1 MFDLVLAPVPTFR
14 RVLGAILLA
23 ALLSGCETEDP
34 PANYVARVDN
44 HYLTQDQLNDML
56 KGLGPVPD
64 STEAREQVI
73 EQWVEQTLL
82 YREAQRLNL
91 SEDPDIEQRLKE
103 RRRNTLVSALQ
114 NRIHEEMDQ
123 EPSDEEIRTYFE
135 RHQDQLT
142 IREPYVRIRHLATA
156 SEDTA
161 QIVREELVA
170 NRGTDA
176 DSLWARLTR
185 QYASSPSRAHALS
198 ERFYPEGRLFDQ
210 LPYLRDELSALRE
223 GEVTP
228 VTRDN
233 NQYHVL
239 QLVRRIPEGTEPELQ
254 WMEDEIRRR
263 LRIRNRKQMYAREVQ
278 RLRTRARAD
287 DLIEIP

>member
-1 MFDLVLAPVPTFR
+1 MFDFISVNVRT
-14 RVLGAILLA
+14 VLGTFLLV
-23 ALLSGCETEDP
+23 ALLTGCESEDP
-34 PANYVARVDN
+34 PSDYVARVDN
-44 HYLTQDQLNDML
+44 HYLTKVELNNML
-56 KGLGPVPD
+56 EGIGPVPD
-64 STEAREQVI
+64 STEARQQVI

-91 SEDPDIEQRLKE
+91 SEDPEVEKQLEE
-103 RRRNTLVSALQ
+103 RRRSTLVSALR
-114 NRIHEEMDQ
+114 NRIHQKMEQD
-123 EPSDEEIRTYFE
+123 PSDEEIRTYFE

-142 IREPYVRIRHLATA
+142 IREPYVRVRHLATA

-170 NRGTDA
+170 SPGTGA
-176 DSLWARLTR
+176 DSLWARLSR
-185 QYASSPSRAHALS
+185 QYASSPGRSQALS
-198 ERFYPEGRLFDQ
+198 QRFYPEGRLFDQ
-210 LPYLRDELSALRE
+210 LPYVRDELSALRE

-228 VTRDN
+228 VTRDK

-239 QLVRRIPEGTEPELQ
+239 QLVRRIPAGTEPQLQ

-263 LRIRNRKQMYAREVQ
+263 LRTRNRKQMYAREVE

-287 DLIEIP
+287 DLIETP